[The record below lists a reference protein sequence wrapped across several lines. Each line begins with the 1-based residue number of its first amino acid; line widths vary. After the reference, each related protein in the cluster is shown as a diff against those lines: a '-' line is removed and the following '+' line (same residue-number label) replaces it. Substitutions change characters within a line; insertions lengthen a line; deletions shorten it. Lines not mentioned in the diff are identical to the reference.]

1 MIRLLIA
8 DHNAILRRGLREIL
22 NEVTSMQVVGEAC
35 DFRELT
41 KCLETETWGVLLL
54 DIALPGRQG
63 LDLIKEVKVQYP
75 KLPIVV
81 FGKSGDVHL
90 APRALKAGA
99 LVYLSKD
106 GPPGEIIKGIWKAIR
121 GEKYICAELAQQMAL
136 SNIEEPENLTPD
148 LLSDRELQVMLM
160 ISRGCT
166 LKEIAYELNVS
177 EKTVATYRM
186 RILEKM
192 RLRHNADMIRY
203 ALENKLITS
212 F

>member
-1 MIRLLIA
+1 MNKILLA
-8 DHNAILRRGLREIL
+8 DHNAIVRRGMREIL
-22 NEVTSMQVVGEAC
+22 NEATSMQVLGEAC
-35 DFRELT
+35 DSKTLLE
-41 KCLETETWGVLLL
+41 CLEAEEWGVLLL
-54 DIALPGRQG
+54 DIALPGRHG
-63 LDLIKEVKVQYP
+63 LDLIKQIKVQYP

-81 FGKSGDVHL
+81 FGKATDVHL

-106 GPPGEIIKGIWKAIR
+106 GPPGEITKGIWKAIR
-121 GEKYICAELAQQMAL
+121 GEKYLCAELAQHMAL
-136 SNIEEPENLTPD
+136 ANIEETETLTPD

-166 LKEIAYELNVS
+166 LKEIAYELCVS
-177 EKTVATYRM
+177 EKTVATYRT

-192 RLRHNADMIRY
+192 RMRHNADMIRY